1 MGSGSFS
8 TRDFASYS
16 CSTGKSFD
24 YSTGKLYK
32 STSHQDIFKSSSLDP
47 ALDPKNVIR
56 ECLDSPE
63 HPETKPVILAL
74 DVTGSMSD
82 AALETASSLN
92 KIMTNL
98 FGKVKDIEFLTM
110 GIGDFAYD
118 RCPLQVSQFESDI
131 RIAEQ
136 MDKIYFEFGG
146 GGNSYESYTAAWKF
160 GLNNTKLDCYDKRGK
175 KALLITM
182 GDERINPYIDA
193 TRWYK
198 VVGESCQAIDT
209 KRIYKEASKKFEIYH
224 IHVDHHAYGYEDSAD
239 SFKEVLPEQHVI
251 TCKVEEIDNAITN
264 IILDFYQ
271 NQEPIKVKTV
281 ETSEDSTPTEE
292 STNNES
298 VPNNVV
304 NEFGVELNENG
315 EIVW

>member
-1 MGSGSFS
+1 MGSGTF
-8 TRDFASYS
+8 TTFAFADYS
-16 CSTGKSFD
+16 NVTGKSFD
-24 YSTGKLYK
+24 WDSGKL
-32 STSHQDIFKSSSLDP
+32 SSGTSHQDIFKATRMDP
-47 ALDPKNVIR
+47 ALDPNNVIR
-56 ECLDSPE
+56 ECVDFPE

-74 DVTGSMSD
+74 DVTGSMSA

-98 FGKVKDIEFLTM
+98 FGKVKDIEFMTM

-160 GLNNTKLDCYDKRGK
+160 GLDNTKLDCYDKRGK

-193 TRWYK
+193 TRWYE
-198 VVGESCQAIDT
+198 VVGTRCQTIET
-209 KRIYKEASKKFEIYH
+209 KELYKEASKKFEIYH

-251 TCKVEEIDNAITN
+251 TCKVDEIDNTITN

-271 NQEPIKVKTV
+271 NQENTPVEEVQTV
-281 ETSEDSTPTEE
+281 VAEE
-292 STNNES
+292 SAPAQDVNITNN
-298 VPNNVV
+298 
-304 NEFGVELNENG
+304 FGVQLNDNG